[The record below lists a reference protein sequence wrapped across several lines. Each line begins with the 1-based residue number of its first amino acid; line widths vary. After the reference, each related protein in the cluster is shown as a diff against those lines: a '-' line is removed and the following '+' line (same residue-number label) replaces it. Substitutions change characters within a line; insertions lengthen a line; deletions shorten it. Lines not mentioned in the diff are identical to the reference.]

1 MNNFNII
8 KDREKRL
15 HCPMYGRYPLAVKKA
30 RGYKL
35 YDFDDQEYIDLLAG
49 ISVCNLGHSHPEI
62 VQVIKEQA
70 EKLIH
75 VSNLF
80 YQEEQLGLAEKI
92 LGTSHFDRAF
102 FCNSGAEANEGAI
115 KLARRYMQKI
125 KNQNKFEII
134 TLTGS
139 FHGRTLATLTATGQ
153 DKIKEGFSPY
163 PEGFKIVAF
172 NDIKAL
178 KNTITDNTAAIML
191 EVIQGEGGIRPL
203 PFEYLAQV
211 QEICQENDLLFI
223 IDEIQTGLARTG
235 KFWAHQHYNLKPDIV
250 TSAKA
255 LGNGLPIGALLTT
268 QEISEA
274 FGPGTHGTTF
284 GGNALICKVAEKVID
299 IILRDNLAEQAR
311 VKGQFCLD
319 LFSELKNEF
328 PDLIAEIRG
337 AGLML
342 GIELTFPG
350 QKVWANL
357 LKRGFVVNLTQE
369 KVLRLLPP
377 LIIPQEELVG
387 FAQNLK
393 EILAETV

>member
-1 MNNFNII
+1 MNKFNII
-8 KDREKRL
+8 KTKEKKL
-15 HCPMYGRYPLAVKKA
+15 HCPTYGRYPLAVKKA
-30 RGYKL
+30 KGYKL
-35 YDFDDQEYIDLLAG
+35 YDFDGQEYIDLLAG

-80 YQEEQLGLAEKI
+80 YQEEQLGLAERL
-92 LGTSHFDRAF
+92 LGTTHLNRAF

-125 KNQNKFEII
+125 KNKDKFEII
-134 TLTGS
+134 TLAGS

-153 DKIKEGFSPY
+153 DKLKEGFSPY
-163 PEGFKIVAF
+163 PTGFKIVPF
-172 NDIKAL
+172 NDITAL
-178 KNTITDNTAAIML
+178 KNGISEHTAAIML
-191 EVIQGEGGIRPL
+191 EVIQGEGGVRPL
-203 PFEYLAQV
+203 HSEYLVQV
-211 QEICQENDLLFI
+211 QNICRENDLLFI
-223 IDEIQTGLARTG
+223 IDEVQTGLARTG

-274 FGPGTHGTTF
+274 FGPGSHGTTF
-284 GGNALICKVAEKVID
+284 GGNALICKVAEKVVE
-299 IILRDNLAEQAR
+299 IILRDNLAEQTKD
-311 VKGQFCLD
+311 KGQFCLNI
-319 LFSELKNEF
+319 FSEIKDEF
-328 PDLIAEIRG
+328 PDLIAEVRG

-342 GIELTFPG
+342 GIELTIPG
-350 QKVWANL
+350 HEIWNKL
-357 LKRGFVVNLTQE
+357 LKKGFVLNLTQE

-377 LIIPQEELVG
+377 LIIPEEELVG
-387 FAQNLK
+387 FAQALK
-393 EILAETV
+393 GILAETV